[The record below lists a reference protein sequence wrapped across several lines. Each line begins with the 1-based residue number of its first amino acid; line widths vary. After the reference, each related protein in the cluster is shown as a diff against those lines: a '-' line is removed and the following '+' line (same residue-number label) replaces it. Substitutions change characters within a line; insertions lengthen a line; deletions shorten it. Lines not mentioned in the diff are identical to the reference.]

1 MVSTGKAATIS
12 TLVTRAVQVNTGI
25 CISFMLGAPDV
36 VVHADAW
43 TVFDARQR
51 RERQPAGGSELADPQ
66 RQHDQHRAGHE
77 QPEAERVDERER
89 DVART
94 DLQRHG
100 QVHQAGD
107 QRHRHEEDHDHAVGG
122 EDLVVVVRR
131 QVAGGVAHGHGLLGA
146 HHDGVGKAAQQHDQR
161 QDDVHGADA
170 LVVDGGDPLGPD
182 VPPLAVVRHGGH
194 QGQAEK
200 NDDPQRAHD
209 DGLVIGDRL

>member
-1 MVSTGKAATIS
+1 M
-12 TLVTRAVQVNTGI
+12 
-25 CISFMLGAPDV
+25 APDV

-51 RERQPAGGSELADPQ
+51 RERQPAGGSELTDPQ

-131 QVAGGVAHGHGLLGA
+131 QEARGVGGRDRQLGT

-161 QDDVHGADA
+161 DDDVHHADA
-170 LVVDGGDPLGPD
+170 LVVDGGQPFRPEVL
-182 VPPLAVVRHGGH
+182 PLAEVSDC
-194 QGQAEK
+194 AE
-200 NDDPQRAHD
+200 
-209 DGLVIGDRL
+209 DR